1 MVFFAADLRL
11 SNLSRAREG
20 GLAASG
26 GFLNPHKSTIYN
38 AFLGAAGVV
47 GKDTL

>member
-1 MVFFAADLRL
+1 MFFFAADLRL

-20 GLAASG
+20 GLAVAG
-26 GFLNPHKSTIYN
+26 GFSNPHKSTIYN

-47 GKDTL
+47 GKEFL